1 MNKSIS
7 LLNNLGGILLKE
19 IKTKPEGNPKVL
31 DTAARVPNSALKA
44 LWLKSKEKSISEL
57 KETPFASKRQE
68 SANEPAN
75 TAGEQMLSGMETAAK
90 KGANLA
96 WRGGKKLAQ
105 DTARKI
111 REKRA
116 LSRAAE
122 TLRDTGIRAGK
133 IGSDT
138 AGNLPKNIPSA
149 RPQAGSIQKT
159 GKSVGEA
166 AKSGAR
172 AVRQSAKTVR
182 SSVKTAEYTVKTA
195 QKSIKTAE
203 QAGKSTVKTA
213 QVTAKTAQ
221 QAAQATVKTV
231 KLAVPVVKA
240 AAKAAVTGVKAAA
253 KATAAAVKAA
263 ATGIKSLAAAIAAGG
278 WIAVVIVVVICC
290 VGMFL
295 AMLMG
300 GGQQMETTWEGTG
313 IFEWPLPGDFSIT
326 SPFGY
331 RTDPITGESS
341 FHDGVD
347 IAAPEGTAI
356 LAAADGV
363 VVTANRTDSWGG
375 SYGYY
380 VKIRHDETYETLY
393 AHCSEVLVKA
403 GQEVEQG
410 DVVAL
415 VGSTGNSTGNHL
427 HFEVREGGNKVDAM
441 GFFTRFAETTALL
454 SQISIDTKKQIFYN
468 QIRTKVL
475 WR

>member
-31 DTAARVPNSALKA
+31 DTAARVPKSALKA

-68 SANEPAN
+68 SANAPAN
-75 TAGEQMLSGMETAAK
+75 TAGDQMLSGMETAAK

-105 DTARKI
+105 DTARKV

-138 AGNLPKNIPSA
+138 AGNLPKSVPSA
-149 RPQAGSIQKT
+149 RPQAGSVLKT

-166 AKSGAR
+166 AKSGAK

-231 KLAVPVVKA
+231 KLAVPAVKA
-240 AAKAAVTGVKAAA
+240 AAKAAVTGVKATA
-253 KATAAAVKAA
+253 KVTAAAVKAA
-263 ATGIKSLAAAIAAGG
+263 AAGIKSLAAAIAAGG
-278 WIAVVIVVVICC
+278 WIAVVICC

-295 AMLMG
+295 AVLMG

-331 RTDPITGESS
+331 RTDPITGEVS

-356 LAAADGV
+356 LAAADGF
-363 VVTANRTDSWGG
+363 VVTTNRTDSWGG

-380 VKIRHDETYETLY
+380 VMIQHDETYETLY

-410 DVVAL
+410 DVIAL

-427 HFEVREGGNKVDAM
+427 HFEVREGGSKVDPM
-441 GFFTRFAETTALL
+441 GFFEKKG
-454 SQISIDTKKQIFYN
+454 DT
-468 QIRTKVL
+468 
-475 WR
+475 

>member
-1 MNKSIS
+1 MERTARIPKSAMKT
-7 LLNNLGGILLKE
+7 LW
-19 IKTKPEGNPKVL
+19 IKSRGKIAGKQ
-31 DTAARVPNSALKA
+31 
-44 LWLKSKEKSISEL
+44 
-57 KETPFASKRQE
+57 QE
-68 SANEPAN
+68 SQNEPAN
-75 TAGEQMLSGMETAAK
+75 TAGEQLLSGMETAAQ
-90 KGANLA
+90 KGVRLSY
-96 WRGGKKLAQ
+96 RGGKKLAR

-111 REKRA
+111 REKR
-116 LSRAAE
+116 
-122 TLRDTGIRAGK
+122 DTGIKAEIRSAQQMGRSAGK
-133 IGSDT
+133 
-138 AGNLPKNIPSA
+138 
-149 RPQAGSIQKT
+149 
-159 GKSVGEA
+159 A
-166 AKSGAR
+166 AKSGP
-172 AVRQSAKTVR
+172 KTVR
-182 SSVKTAEYTVKTA
+182 SSARTAERTVKTAEQT
-195 QKSIKTAE
+195 
-203 QAGKSTVKTA
+203 GKSTVKTA

-415 VGSTGNSTGNHL
+415 VGSTGNSTGDHL
-427 HFEVREGGNKVDAM
+427 HFEVREGGSKVDPM

>member
-166 AKSGAR
+166 AKSGA
-172 AVRQSAKTVR
+172 
-182 SSVKTAEYTVKTA
+182 SSGA
-195 QKSIKTAE
+195 S
-203 QAGKSTVKTA
+203 
-213 QVTAKTAQ
+213 
-221 QAAQATVKTV
+221 
-231 KLAVPVVKA
+231 
-240 AAKAAVTGVKAAA
+240 
-253 KATAAAVKAA
+253 
-263 ATGIKSLAAAIAAGG
+263 
-278 WIAVVIVVVICC
+278 
-290 VGMFL
+290 
-295 AMLMG
+295 
-300 GGQQMETTWEGTG
+300 
-313 IFEWPLPGDFSIT
+313 
-326 SPFGY
+326 
-331 RTDPITGESS
+331 
-341 FHDGVD
+341 
-347 IAAPEGTAI
+347 
-356 LAAADGV
+356 
-363 VVTANRTDSWGG
+363 
-375 SYGYY
+375 
-380 VKIRHDETYETLY
+380 
-393 AHCSEVLVKA
+393 
-403 GQEVEQG
+403 
-410 DVVAL
+410 
-415 VGSTGNSTGNHL
+415 
-427 HFEVREGGNKVDAM
+427 
-441 GFFTRFAETTALL
+441 
-454 SQISIDTKKQIFYN
+454 
-468 QIRTKVL
+468 
-475 WR
+475 

>member
-1 MNKSIS
+1 MR
-7 LLNNLGGILLKE
+7 E
-19 IKTKPEGNPKVL
+19 IKTKPEGNPKIL
-31 DTAARVPNSALKA
+31 DTAARVPKSALKA
-44 LWLKSKEKSISEL
+44 LWLKSKEKSVSEL
-57 KETPFASKRQE
+57 KETPFFSQKEETSNA
-68 SANEPAN
+68 PAN
-75 TAGEQMLSGMETAAK
+75 TAGDQMLSGMETAAK
-90 KGANLA
+90 KGVNLA

-111 REKRA
+111 KEKRE

-133 IGSDT
+133 VSSD
-138 AGNLPKNIPSA
+138 AVGNLPKSVPSA
-149 RPQAGSIQKT
+149 KPQTGSVLKT
-159 GKSVGEA
+159 GKPMGQA
-166 AKSGAR
+166 AKSSAK

-195 QKSIKTAE
+195 QKSVKTAE

-231 KLAVPVVKA
+231 KLAVPAVKA
-240 AAKAAVTGVKAAA
+240 AAKATVTGVKAAA

-263 ATGIKSLAAAIAAGG
+263 AAGIKSLAAAIAAGG

-290 VGMFL
+290 VGMFI

-300 GGQQMETTWEGTG
+300 GGEQETTWEGTG

-331 RTDPITGESS
+331 RTDPITGEAS

-380 VKIRHDETYETLY
+380 VMIQHDETYETLY
-393 AHCSEVLVKA
+393 AHYSEVLVKA

-410 DVVAL
+410 NVIAL

-427 HFEVREGGNKVDAM
+427 HFEVREGGSKVDAM
-441 GFFTRFAETTALL
+441 GFFQKATKQ
-454 SQISIDTKKQIFYN
+454 SKKQTASSFY
-468 QIRTKVL
+468 RV
-475 WR
+475 

>member
-1 MNKSIS
+1 M
-7 LLNNLGGILLKE
+7 KE

-31 DTAARVPNSALKA
+31 DTAARVPKSALKA
-44 LWLKSKEKSISEL
+44 LWLKSKEKSVSEL
-57 KETPFASKRQE
+57 KETPFSSKRQE

-75 TAGEQMLSGMETAAK
+75 TAGDQMLSGMETAAK

-111 REKRA
+111 REKRE
-116 LSRAAE
+116 LSRTAE

-133 IGSDT
+133 VSSDA
-138 AGNLPKNIPSA
+138 AGNLSKNIPSA
-149 RPQAGSIQKT
+149 RPQAGSVLKT

-166 AKSGAR
+166 AKSGAK

-213 QVTAKTAQ
+213 QYTAKT
-221 QAAQATVKTV
+221 AQATVKTV
-231 KLAVPVVKA
+231 KLAVPAVKA

-263 ATGIKSLAAAIAAGG
+263 AAGIKSLAAAIAAGG

-290 VGMFL
+290 VGMFI

-300 GGQQMETTWEGTG
+300 GGEQETTWEGTG

-331 RTDPITGESS
+331 RTDPITGEAS

-347 IAAPEGTAI
+347 ISAPEGTAI

-410 DVVAL
+410 DVIAL

-427 HFEVREGGNKVDAM
+427 HFEVREGGTEVDGM
-441 GFFTRFAETTALL
+441 DFFTH
-454 SQISIDTKKQIFYN
+454 
-468 QIRTKVL
+468 
-475 WR
+475 

>member
-1 MNKSIS
+1 M
-7 LLNNLGGILLKE
+7 KE
-19 IKTKPEGNPKVL
+19 IKTKPEGNPKIL
-31 DTAARVPNSALKA
+31 DTAARVPKSALKA
-44 LWLKSKEKSISEL
+44 LWLKSKEKIASQ
-57 KETPFASKRQE
+57 KEETSNA
-68 SANEPAN
+68 PAN
-75 TAGEQMLSGMETAAK
+75 TAGDQMLSGMETAAK
-90 KGANLA
+90 KGVNLV

-111 REKRA
+111 KEKRE
-116 LSRAAE
+116 LSRTAE
-122 TLRDTGIRAGK
+122 TLRDTGIKAGK

-138 AGNLPKNIPSA
+138 AGNLPKNVPSA

-159 GKSVGEA
+159 GKPVEQA
-166 AKSGAR
+166 AKSGAK

-213 QVTAKTAQ
+213 QYTAKT
-221 QAAQATVKTV
+221 AQATVKTV
-231 KLAVPVVKA
+231 KLAVPAVKA

-253 KATAAAVKAA
+253 KVTAAAVKAA
-263 ATGIKSLAAAIAAGG
+263 AAGIKSLAAAIAAGG

-290 VGMFL
+290 VGIFL
-295 AMLMG
+295 AVLMG

-331 RTDPITGESS
+331 RTDPITGEVS

-410 DVVAL
+410 DVIAL

-427 HFEVREGGNKVDAM
+427 HFEVREGGSKVDAM
-441 GFFTRFAETTALL
+441 GFFQKVTKQ
-454 SQISIDTKKQIFYN
+454 SKKQTASSFY
-468 QIRTKVL
+468 RV
-475 WR
+475 

>member
-1 MNKSIS
+1 M
-7 LLNNLGGILLKE
+7 KE

-31 DTAARVPNSALKA
+31 DTAARIPKSALKA
-44 LWLKSKEKSISEL
+44 LWLKSKEKSVSEL
-57 KETPFASKRQE
+57 KETPFFSKRQE

-75 TAGEQMLSGMETAAK
+75 TAGDQMLSGMETAAK

-111 REKRA
+111 REKRE
-116 LSRAAE
+116 LSRTAE

-133 IGSDT
+133 VSSD
-138 AGNLPKNIPSA
+138 AVGNLPKSVPSA
-149 RPQAGSIQKT
+149 RPQAGSVLKT
-159 GKSVGEA
+159 GKPMEQA
-166 AKSGAR
+166 AKSGVK

-195 QKSIKTAE
+195 QKSVKTAE

-221 QAAQATVKTV
+221 ATVKTV
-231 KLAVPVVKA
+231 KLAVPAVKA
-240 AAKAAVTGVKAAA
+240 AAKAAVTGVKATA
-253 KATAAAVKAA
+253 KVTAAAVKAA
-263 ATGIKSLAAAIAAGG
+263 AAGIKSLAAAIAAGG

-295 AMLMG
+295 AVLMG

-331 RTDPITGESS
+331 RTDPITGEVS

-363 VVTANRTDSWGG
+363 VVTTNRTDSWGG

-410 DVVAL
+410 DVIAL
-415 VGSTGNSTGNHL
+415 VGNTGNSTGNHL
-427 HFEVREGGNKVDAM
+427 HFEVREGGSKVDPM
-441 GFFTRFAETTALL
+441 EFFKKKG
-454 SQISIDTKKQIFYN
+454 DT
-468 QIRTKVL
+468 
-475 WR
+475 

>member
-1 MNKSIS
+1 M
-7 LLNNLGGILLKE
+7 KE

-31 DTAARVPNSALKA
+31 DTAARVPKSALKA
-44 LWLKSKEKSISEL
+44 LWLKSKEKSVSEL
-57 KETPFASKRQE
+57 KETPFASQKE
-68 SANEPAN
+68 ETSNAPAN
-75 TAGEQMLSGMETAAK
+75 TAGDQMLSGMETAAK

-111 REKRA
+111 KEKRE
-116 LSRAAE
+116 LSRTAE
-122 TLRDTGIRAGK
+122 TLRDTGVRAGK
-133 IGSDT
+133 VSSD
-138 AGNLPKNIPSA
+138 AVGNLPKSVPSV
-149 RPQAGSIQKT
+149 RPQAGFIQKT
-159 GKSVGEA
+159 GKPMEQV
-166 AKSGAR
+166 AKSGAK

-231 KLAVPVVKA
+231 KLAVPAGKA
-240 AAKAAVTGVKAAA
+240 AAKAAVTGAKAAA
-253 KATAAAVKAA
+253 KAMAAAVKAA
-263 ATGIKSLAAAIAAGG
+263 AAGIKSLAAAIAAGG

-290 VGMFL
+290 VGMFI

-326 SPFGY
+326 SPFGH
-331 RTDPITGESS
+331 RTDPVTGEVS

-363 VVTANRTDSWGG
+363 MVTANRTDSWGG

-380 VKIRHDETYETLY
+380 VLIQHDETCETLY
-393 AHCSEVLVKA
+393 AHCSEVLVRA
-403 GQEVEQG
+403 GQEVRQG
-410 DVVAL
+410 DVIAL
-415 VGSTGNSTGNHL
+415 VGSTGNTTGSHL
-427 HFEVREGGNKVDAM
+427 HFEVREGGGKVDGM
-441 GFFTRFAETTALL
+441 GFFKKKG
-454 SQISIDTKKQIFYN
+454 DT
-468 QIRTKVL
+468 
-475 WR
+475 

>member
-1 MNKSIS
+1 M
-7 LLNNLGGILLKE
+7 
-19 IKTKPEGNPKVL
+19 
-31 DTAARVPNSALKA
+31 
-44 LWLKSKEKSISEL
+44 
-57 KETPFASKRQE
+57 
-68 SANEPAN
+68 
-75 TAGEQMLSGMETAAK
+75 
-90 KGANLA
+90 
-96 WRGGKKLAQ
+96 
-105 DTARKI
+105 
-111 REKRA
+111 
-116 LSRAAE
+116 
-122 TLRDTGIRAGK
+122 
-133 IGSDT
+133 
-138 AGNLPKNIPSA
+138 
-149 RPQAGSIQKT
+149 
-159 GKSVGEA
+159 
-166 AKSGAR
+166 
-172 AVRQSAKTVR
+172 
-182 SSVKTAEYTVKTA
+182 
-195 QKSIKTAE
+195 
-203 QAGKSTVKTA
+203 KTA

-415 VGSTGNSTGNHL
+415 VGSTGNSTGDHL
-427 HFEVREGGNKVDAM
+427 HFEVREGGSKVDPM

>member
-1 MNKSIS
+1 M
-7 LLNNLGGILLKE
+7 KE
-19 IKTKPEGNPKVL
+19 IKTKPEGNPKIL
-31 DTAARVPNSALKA
+31 DTAARVPKSALKA

-75 TAGEQMLSGMETAAK
+75 TAGDQMLSGMETAAK

-111 REKRA
+111 KEKRE

-122 TLRDTGIRAGK
+122 TLRDTGTRAGK
-133 IGSDT
+133 VSSDT
-138 AGNLPKNIPSA
+138 VGNLPKSVPSA
-149 RPQAGSIQKT
+149 RPQTGSVLKT
-159 GKSVGEA
+159 GKPMEQA
-166 AKSGAR
+166 AKSGAK

-203 QAGKSTVKTA
+203 QAGRSTVKTA
-213 QVTAKTAQ
+213 QYTAKTAQ
-221 QAAQATVKTV
+221 QAAQATLKTV
-231 KLAVPVVKA
+231 KLAVPAVKA

-263 ATGIKSLAAAIAAGG
+263 AAGIKSLAAAIAAGG

-290 VGMFL
+290 VGMFI

-300 GGQQMETTWEGTG
+300 GGEQETTWEGTG

-347 IAAPEGTAI
+347 IAAPESTAI

-380 VKIRHDETYETLY
+380 VLIQHDETYETLY

-410 DVVAL
+410 DIIAL

-427 HFEVREGGNKVDAM
+427 HFEVREGGSKVDPMEFFQKKSLTEDASLQKNLLIGHEHRWYSAADNKV
-441 GFFTRFAETTALL
+441 
-454 SQISIDTKKQIFYN
+454 FYL
-468 QIRTKVL
+468 QHRKCPYIEL
-475 WR
+475 FIL

>member
-1 MNKSIS
+1 M
-7 LLNNLGGILLKE
+7 KE

-44 LWLKSKEKSISEL
+44 LWLKSKEKSVSEL

-75 TAGEQMLSGMETAAK
+75 TAGDQMLSGMETAAK

-96 WRGGKKLAQ
+96 YRGGKKLAQ
-105 DTARKI
+105 DTTRKI
-111 REKRA
+111 KEKRG

-122 TLRDTGIRAGK
+122 TLRDTGVKAGK
-133 IGSDT
+133 AGPDT
-138 AGNLPKNIPSA
+138 AGSLPKSVPSA
-149 RPQAGSIQKT
+149 RPQAGSVLKT
-159 GKSVGEA
+159 GKPMGQ
-166 AKSGAR
+166 

-182 SSVKTAEYTVKTA
+182 SSVKTVEYTVKTA
-195 QKSIKTAE
+195 QKSVKTAE
-203 QAGKSTVKTA
+203 QAGKSAVKTA
-213 QVTAKTAQ
+213 QYTAKTAQ
-221 QAAQATVKTV
+221 QAAQAAVKTV
-231 KLAVPVVKA
+231 KLAVPAVKA
-240 AAKAAVTGVKAAA
+240 AAKAAVAGVKAAA

-263 ATGIKSLAAAIAAGG
+263 AAGIKSLAAAIAAGG

-380 VKIRHDETYETLY
+380 VKIRHDETYENLY

-415 VGSTGNSTGNHL
+415 VGSTGNSTGDHL
-427 HFEVREGGNKVDAM
+427 HFEVREGGSKVDPM

-454 SQISIDTKKQIFYN
+454 SQISIDTKKQMFYN

>member
-1 MNKSIS
+1 MR
-7 LLNNLGGILLKE
+7 E
-19 IKTKPEGNPKVL
+19 IKTKPEGNPKIL
-31 DTAARVPNSALKA
+31 DTAARVPKSALKA
-44 LWLKSKEKSISEL
+44 LWLKSKEKSVSEL
-57 KETPFASKRQE
+57 KETPFFSQKEETSNA
-68 SANEPAN
+68 PAN
-75 TAGEQMLSGMETAAK
+75 TAGDQMLSGMETAAK

-111 REKRA
+111 KEKRE

-133 IGSDT
+133 VSSD
-138 AGNLPKNIPSA
+138 AVGNLPKSVPSA
-149 RPQAGSIQKT
+149 KPQTGSVLKT
-159 GKSVGEA
+159 GKPMGQA
-166 AKSGAR
+166 AKSSAK

-231 KLAVPVVKA
+231 KLAVPAVKA

-263 ATGIKSLAAAIAAGG
+263 AAGIKSLAAAIAAGG

-290 VGMFL
+290 VGMFI

-300 GGQQMETTWEGTG
+300 GGEQETTWEGTG

-331 RTDPITGESS
+331 RTDPITGEAS

-347 IAAPEGTAI
+347 ISAPEGTAI

-410 DVVAL
+410 DVIAL

-427 HFEVREGGNKVDAM
+427 HFEVREGGTEVDGM
-441 GFFTRFAETTALL
+441 DFFTH
-454 SQISIDTKKQIFYN
+454 
-468 QIRTKVL
+468 
-475 WR
+475 

>member
-1 MNKSIS
+1 MR
-7 LLNNLGGILLKE
+7 E
-19 IKTKPEGNPKVL
+19 IKTKPEGNPKIL
-31 DTAARVPNSALKA
+31 DTAARVPKSALKA
-44 LWLKSKEKSISEL
+44 LWLKSKERGVSEL

-75 TAGEQMLSGMETAAK
+75 TAGDQMLSGMETAAK

-111 REKRA
+111 KEKRE

-133 IGSDT
+133 VSSD
-138 AGNLPKNIPSA
+138 AVGNLPKSVPSA
-149 RPQAGSIQKT
+149 KPQTGSVLKT
-159 GKSVGEA
+159 GKPMGQA
-166 AKSGAR
+166 AKSSAK

-195 QKSIKTAE
+195 QKSVKTAE

-231 KLAVPVVKA
+231 KLAVPAVKA

-263 ATGIKSLAAAIAAGG
+263 AAGIKSLAAAIAAGG

-290 VGMFL
+290 VGMFI

-300 GGQQMETTWEGTG
+300 GGEQETTWEGTG

-331 RTDPITGESS
+331 RTDPITGEAS

-347 IAAPEGTAI
+347 ISAPEGTAI

-410 DVVAL
+410 DVIAL

-427 HFEVREGGNKVDAM
+427 HFEVREGGTEVDGM
-441 GFFTRFAETTALL
+441 DFFTH
-454 SQISIDTKKQIFYN
+454 
-468 QIRTKVL
+468 
-475 WR
+475 

>member
-1 MNKSIS
+1 M
-7 LLNNLGGILLKE
+7 KE

-31 DTAARVPNSALKA
+31 DTAARVPKSALKA
-44 LWLKSKEKSISEL
+44 LWLKSKEKIASQ
-57 KETPFASKRQE
+57 KEETSNA
-68 SANEPAN
+68 PAN
-75 TAGEQMLSGMETAAK
+75 TAGDQMLSGMETAAK

-393 AHCSEVLVKA
+393 AHCSEVLVTA
-403 GQEVEQG
+403 GQDVEQG

-415 VGSTGNSTGNHL
+415 VGSTGNSTGDHL
-427 HFEVREGGNKVDAM
+427 HFEVREGGSKVDPM

>member
-1 MNKSIS
+1 M
-7 LLNNLGGILLKE
+7 KE

-111 REKRA
+111 KEKRA

-122 TLRDTGIRAGK
+122 TLRDTGIKAGK

-138 AGNLPKNIPSA
+138 AGNLPKNVPSA

-166 AKSGAR
+166 AKSGVK
-172 AVRQSAKTVR
+172 AVRQSAKAVR

-213 QVTAKTAQ
+213 QYTAKT
-221 QAAQATVKTV
+221 AQATVKTV
-231 KLAVPVVKA
+231 KLAVPAVKA
-240 AAKAAVTGVKAAA
+240 AAKAAVTGIKAAA

-263 ATGIKSLAAAIAAGG
+263 AAGIKSLAAAIAAGG
-278 WIAVVIVVVICC
+278 WIAVVIVAVICC
-290 VGMFL
+290 VGMFI

-347 IAAPEGTAI
+347 IAAPEGTAV

-380 VKIRHDETYETLY
+380 VTIQHDETYETLY

-415 VGSTGNSTGNHL
+415 VGSTGNSTGDHL
-427 HFEVREGGNKVDAM
+427 HFEVREGGSKVDPM

>member
-1 MNKSIS
+1 M
-7 LLNNLGGILLKE
+7 KE
-19 IKTKPEGNPKVL
+19 IKTKPEGNPKIL
-31 DTAARVPNSALKA
+31 DTAARVPKSALKA
-44 LWLKSKEKSISEL
+44 LWLKSKERGVSEL

-75 TAGEQMLSGMETAAK
+75 TAGDQMLSGMETAAK
-90 KGANLA
+90 KGVNLV

-111 REKRA
+111 KEKRE
-116 LSRAAE
+116 LSRTAE
-122 TLRDTGIRAGK
+122 TLRDTGIKAGK

-138 AGNLPKNIPSA
+138 AGNLPKNVPSA

-159 GKSVGEA
+159 GKPVEQA
-166 AKSGAR
+166 AKSGAK

-213 QVTAKTAQ
+213 QYTAKTAQ

-231 KLAVPVVKA
+231 KLAVPAVKA

-263 ATGIKSLAAAIAAGG
+263 AAGIKSLAAAIAAGG
-278 WIAVVIVVVICC
+278 WIVVVIVVVICC
-290 VGMFL
+290 VGMFI

-300 GGQQMETTWEGTG
+300 GGEQETTWEGTG

-331 RTDPITGESS
+331 RTDPITGEAS

-380 VKIRHDETYETLY
+380 VLIQHDETYETLY

-410 DVVAL
+410 DIIAL

-427 HFEVREGGNKVDAM
+427 HFEVREGGSKVDPMEFFQKKSLTEDASLQKNLLIGHEHRWYSAADNKV
-441 GFFTRFAETTALL
+441 
-454 SQISIDTKKQIFYN
+454 FYL
-468 QIRTKVL
+468 QHRKCPYIEL
-475 WR
+475 FIL

>member
-75 TAGEQMLSGMETAAK
+75 TAGDQMLSGMETAAK

-159 GKSVGEA
+159 GKSVGQ
-166 AKSGAR
+166 

-182 SSVKTAEYTVKTA
+182 SSVKTVEYTVKTA
-195 QKSIKTAE
+195 QKSVKTAE
-203 QAGKSTVKTA
+203 QAGKSAVKTA
-213 QVTAKTAQ
+213 QYTAKTAQ
-221 QAAQATVKTV
+221 QAAQAAVKTV
-231 KLAVPVVKA
+231 KLAVPAVKA
-240 AAKAAVTGVKAAA
+240 AAKAAVAGVKAAA

-263 ATGIKSLAAAIAAGG
+263 AAGIKSLAAAIAAGG
-278 WIAVVIVVVICC
+278 WIAVVIVAVICC
-290 VGMFL
+290 VGMFI
-295 AMLMG
+295 AVLMG
-300 GGQQMETTWEGTG
+300 GGEQETTWEGTG

-331 RTDPITGESS
+331 RTDPITGEAS

-375 SYGYY
+375 NYGYY

-410 DVVAL
+410 DVIAL
-415 VGSTGNSTGNHL
+415 VGGTGNSTGNHL
-427 HFEVREGGNKVDAM
+427 HFEVRADGSRMDPLD
-441 GFFTRFAETTALL
+441 FFEPVMQEETIDGLIGSDEQRSPGTVEPVPGLL
-454 SQISIDTKKQIFYN
+454 VFKIYFVSLQ
-468 QIRTKVL
+468 
-475 WR
+475 

>member
-1 MNKSIS
+1 M
-7 LLNNLGGILLKE
+7 KE

-44 LWLKSKEKSISEL
+44 LWLKSKEKSVSEL

-75 TAGEQMLSGMETAAK
+75 TAGDQMLSGMETAAK

-96 WRGGKKLAQ
+96 YRGGKKLAQ
-105 DTARKI
+105 DTTRKI
-111 REKRA
+111 KEKRG

-122 TLRDTGIRAGK
+122 TLRDTGVKAGK
-133 IGSDT
+133 AGPDT
-138 AGNLPKNIPSA
+138 AGSLPKSVPSA
-149 RPQAGSIQKT
+149 RPQAGSVLKT
-159 GKSVGEA
+159 GKPMGQ
-166 AKSGAR
+166 

-182 SSVKTAEYTVKTA
+182 SSVKTVEYTVKTA
-195 QKSIKTAE
+195 QKSVKTAE
-203 QAGKSTVKTA
+203 QAGKSAVKTA
-213 QVTAKTAQ
+213 QYTAKTAQ
-221 QAAQATVKTV
+221 QAAQAAVKTV
-231 KLAVPVVKA
+231 KLAVPAVKA
-240 AAKAAVTGVKAAA
+240 AAKAAVAGVKAAA

-263 ATGIKSLAAAIAAGG
+263 AAGIKSLAAAIAAGG

-415 VGSTGNSTGNHL
+415 VGSTGNSTGDHL
-427 HFEVREGGNKVDAM
+427 HFEVREGGSKVDPM

-454 SQISIDTKKQIFYN
+454 SQISIDTKKQMFYN

>member
-1 MNKSIS
+1 MR
-7 LLNNLGGILLKE
+7 E
-19 IKTKPEGNPKVL
+19 IKTKPEGNPKIL
-31 DTAARVPNSALKA
+31 DTAARVPKSALKA
-44 LWLKSKEKSISEL
+44 LWLKSKEKGVSEL
-57 KETPFASKRQE
+57 KETPFASQKE
-68 SANEPAN
+68 ETSNAPAN
-75 TAGEQMLSGMETAAK
+75 TAGDQMLSGMETAAK
-90 KGANLA
+90 KGADLA

-111 REKRA
+111 REKRG

-122 TLRDTGIRAGK
+122 TLRDTGTRAGK
-133 IGSDT
+133 AGSD
-138 AGNLPKNIPSA
+138 AVGNLPKSVPSA

-166 AKSGAR
+166 AKSGTK

-182 SSVKTAEYTVKTA
+182 SSIKTAEYTVKTA
-195 QKSIKTAE
+195 QKSVKTAE

-213 QVTAKTAQ
+213 QYTAKTAQ

-231 KLAVPVVKA
+231 KLAVPAVKA
-240 AAKAAVTGVKAAA
+240 AAKAAVTGAKAAA

-263 ATGIKSLAAAIAAGG
+263 AAGVKSLAAAIAAGG

-290 VGMFL
+290 VGMFI
-295 AMLMG
+295 AVLMG
-300 GGQQMETTWEGTG
+300 GGEQETTWEGTG

-331 RTDPITGESS
+331 RTDPITGEVS

-410 DVVAL
+410 DVIAL

-427 HFEVREGGNKVDAM
+427 HFEVREGGSKVNPM
-441 GFFTRFAETTALL
+441 GFFICAEKSTLCL
-454 SQISIDTKKQIFYN
+454 
-468 QIRTKVL
+468 
-475 WR
+475 

>member
-195 QKSIKTAE
+195 QKSVKTAE

-213 QVTAKTAQ
+213 Q

-231 KLAVPVVKA
+231 RLAVPAVKA
-240 AAKAAVTGVKAAA
+240 AAKAAVTGAKAA

-263 ATGIKSLAAAIAAGG
+263 AAGIKSLAAAIAAGG

-290 VGMFL
+290 VGMFF

-300 GGQQMETTWEGTG
+300 GGQQMETIWEGTG

-415 VGSTGNSTGNHL
+415 VGSTGNSTGDHL
-427 HFEVREGGNKVDAM
+427 HFEVREGGSKVDPM

-454 SQISIDTKKQIFYN
+454 SQISIDTKKQMFYN

>member
-1 MNKSIS
+1 M
-7 LLNNLGGILLKE
+7 KE

-31 DTAARVPNSALKA
+31 DTAARVPKSALKA
-44 LWLKSKEKSISEL
+44 LWLKSKEKGVSEL
-57 KETPFASKRQE
+57 KETPFASQKE
-68 SANEPAN
+68 ETSNAPAN
-75 TAGEQMLSGMETAAK
+75 TAGDQMLSGMETAAK

-111 REKRA
+111 KEKRE
-116 LSRAAE
+116 LSRTAE

-133 IGSDT
+133 VSSD
-138 AGNLPKNIPSA
+138 AVGNLPKNVPSA
-149 RPQAGSIQKT
+149 RPQAGSVLKT

-166 AKSGAR
+166 AKSGTK

-195 QKSIKTAE
+195 QKSVKTAE

-221 QAAQATVKTV
+221 ATVKTV
-231 KLAVPVVKA
+231 KLAVPAVKA

-263 ATGIKSLAAAIAAGG
+263 AAGIKSLAAAIAAGG

-295 AMLMG
+295 AVLMG

-331 RTDPITGESS
+331 RTDPITGEVS

-363 VVTANRTDSWGG
+363 VVTTNRTDSWGG

-410 DVVAL
+410 DVIAL
-415 VGSTGNSTGNHL
+415 VGNTGNSTGNHL
-427 HFEVREGGNKVDAM
+427 HFEVREGGSKVDPM
-441 GFFTRFAETTALL
+441 EFFKKKG
-454 SQISIDTKKQIFYN
+454 DT
-468 QIRTKVL
+468 
-475 WR
+475 

>member
-1 MNKSIS
+1 M
-7 LLNNLGGILLKE
+7 KE

-31 DTAARVPNSALKA
+31 DTAARIPKSALKA
-44 LWLKSKEKSISEL
+44 LWLKSKEKSVSEL
-57 KETPFASKRQE
+57 KETPFFSKRQE

-75 TAGEQMLSGMETAAK
+75 TAGDQMLSGMETAAK

-105 DTARKI
+105 DTARKV

-122 TLRDTGIRAGK
+122 TLRDTGTRAGK
-133 IGSDT
+133 VSSDT
-138 AGNLPKNIPSA
+138 VGNLPKSVPSA
-149 RPQAGSIQKT
+149 RPQTGSVLKT
-159 GKSVGEA
+159 GKPMEQA
-166 AKSGAR
+166 AKSGAK

-195 QKSIKTAE
+195 QKSVKTAE

-221 QAAQATVKTV
+221 ATVKTV
-231 KLAVPVVKA
+231 KLAVPAVKA

-263 ATGIKSLAAAIAAGG
+263 AAGIKSLAAAIAAGG

-295 AMLMG
+295 AVLMG

-331 RTDPITGESS
+331 RTDPITGEVS

-363 VVTANRTDSWGG
+363 VVTTNRTDSWGG

-410 DVVAL
+410 DVIAL
-415 VGSTGNSTGNHL
+415 VGNTGNSTGNHL
-427 HFEVREGGNKVDAM
+427 HFEVREGGSKVDPM
-441 GFFTRFAETTALL
+441 EFFKKKG
-454 SQISIDTKKQIFYN
+454 DT
-468 QIRTKVL
+468 
-475 WR
+475 

>member
-1 MNKSIS
+1 M
-7 LLNNLGGILLKE
+7 KE

-31 DTAARVPNSALKA
+31 DTAARIPKSALKA
-44 LWLKSKEKSISEL
+44 LWLKSKEKSVSEL
-57 KETPFASKRQE
+57 KETPFFSQKEETSNA
-68 SANEPAN
+68 PAN
-75 TAGEQMLSGMETAAK
+75 TAGDQMLSGMETAAK

-111 REKRA
+111 KEKRE

-122 TLRDTGIRAGK
+122 TLRDTGTRAGK
-133 IGSDT
+133 VSSD
-138 AGNLPKNIPSA
+138 AVGNLPKSVPSA
-149 RPQAGSIQKT
+149 RPQTGSVLKT
-159 GKSVGEA
+159 GKPMEQA
-166 AKSGAR
+166 AKSGAK

-195 QKSIKTAE
+195 QKSVKTAE

-221 QAAQATVKTV
+221 ATVKTV
-231 KLAVPVVKA
+231 KLAVPAVKA

-263 ATGIKSLAAAIAAGG
+263 AAGIKSLAAAIAAGG

-290 VGMFL
+290 VGMFI

-300 GGQQMETTWEGTG
+300 GGEQETTWEGTG

-331 RTDPITGESS
+331 RTDPITGEVS

-363 VVTANRTDSWGG
+363 VVTTNRTDSWGG

-410 DVVAL
+410 DVIAL
-415 VGSTGNSTGNHL
+415 VGNTGNSTGNHL
-427 HFEVREGGNKVDAM
+427 HFEVREGGSKVDPM
-441 GFFTRFAETTALL
+441 EFFKKKG
-454 SQISIDTKKQIFYN
+454 DT
-468 QIRTKVL
+468 
-475 WR
+475 